1 MTHSMPLLNILE
13 YDIFLYINYDFIK
26 VIAMY
31 VTDEIQEAYKNWK
44 KGDIILIHAQ
54 TGTGKTYFILNVL
67 LPYIASQKKQLLYL
81 SNRSALRDQ
90 ISLSYLENYTDSIIV
105 KNYQSFELTNLNW
118 RTFSELGSEILNC
131 EYWVMD
137 EAHYFLADGRF
148 NSNVLS
154 CIRSIKANH
163 QNRILIFMTATPE
176 YLLLSLGQIGLI
188 DKKPPSFEFDTGG
201 IYHKL
206 TYNCTGK
213 LEDSNLIFQL
223 SALKNLMKYKEASDK
238 SRRNYDDY
246 LEALEKYNAYPEDL
260 AYAEQLKYYM
270 HYSNYISA
278 DTFQKKYCA
287 YQDYFRSTEAEIIS
301 YRPACSRSSV
311 RPIYFKNLNQL
322 IQCICK
328 TPREEK
334 WLIFVSSTKKGE
346 EIKASLLGEDK
357 DISVVIITAKTKQQK
372 TAKKGEQS
380 VEYEA
385 YQSIIQNE
393 YSPERITISTAVL
406 DNGVNLKD
414 QSLKHI
420 AIFEMN
426 STLFVQM
433 LGRKRSSH
441 YEPFSLYL
449 HAKDLGEIKGYFQ
462 RSILQYVRFIAK
474 LKFVNYAAETTKKAV
489 DMHVIAN
496 LENFTREYMVNG
508 SFKNPYYHYAQQVS
522 REPSPK
528 IGMRTYMCRFFQP
541 NEIMTIQLAYDYY
554 RILALLES
562 YENTPEDEKGAKKET
577 LWIEHQLS
585 WLGLKYDSK
594 CWIDYPRYV
603 RAKKIINRILSKPN
617 NSVLSK
623 NEQKKLK
630 RAVITMNS
638 SSHPPMTVKIGKGSL
653 SKINEALIELGYSQ
667 KIVSKNRSIKGVQ
680 RNYWTIT
687 DQHLE

>member
-1 MTHSMPLLNILE
+1 M
-13 YDIFLYINYDFIK
+13 
-26 VIAMY
+26 
-31 VTDEIQEAYKNWK
+31 
-44 KGDIILIHAQ
+44 
-54 TGTGKTYFILNVL
+54 
-67 LPYIASQKKQLLYL
+67 
-81 SNRSALRDQ
+81 
-90 ISLSYLENYTDSIIV
+90 
-105 KNYQSFELTNLNW
+105 
-118 RTFSELGSEILNC
+118 
-131 EYWVMD
+131 
-137 EAHYFLADGRF
+137 
-148 NSNVLS
+148 
-154 CIRSIKANH
+154 
-163 QNRILIFMTATPE
+163 
-176 YLLLSLGQIGLI
+176 
-188 DKKPPSFEFDTGG
+188 
-201 IYHKL
+201 
-206 TYNCTGK
+206 
-213 LEDSNLIFQL
+213 
-223 SALKNLMKYKEASDK
+223 
-238 SRRNYDDY
+238 
-246 LEALEKYNAYPEDL
+246 
-260 AYAEQLKYYM
+260 
-270 HYSNYISA
+270 
-278 DTFQKKYCA
+278 
-287 YQDYFRSTEAEIIS
+287 
-301 YRPACSRSSV
+301 
-311 RPIYFKNLNQL
+311 
-322 IQCICK
+322 
-328 TPREEK
+328 
-334 WLIFVSSTKKGE
+334 
-346 EIKASLLGEDK
+346 DK
-357 DISVVIITAKTKQQK
+357 DKDVSVVIITAKTKQQK

-393 YSPERITISTAVL
+393 YSPARITISTAVL

-414 QSLKHI
+414 RRLKHI

-433 LGRKRSSH
+433 LGRKRSFP
-441 YEPFSLYL
+441 YEQFSLYL

-474 LKFVNYAAETTKKAV
+474 LKFVNYAAETTDKAA
-489 DMHVIAN
+489 DRRVIAN

-522 REPSPK
+522 YEPSSK

-541 NEIMTIQLAYDYY
+541 NEIMMIQLAYDYY